1 MELDVVAPYG
11 RPVRERL
18 WRITFLDAGITLAVA
33 GITAVSTVLPAVD
46 SPGGLASLQVLLPWG
61 LALLVVAVVPLL
73 WLSAF
78 PIPVAVVTVLATTA
92 YYPLGYPDNFVILA
106 GAVALFTLVARGFR
120 LTGWLLGFS
129 QYLVVHVAETLYFG
143 APRTVYALG
152 MLAWVLVV
160 FISGE
165 VVRKHRAYLDMARK
179 HSAEAERTREEE
191 TRRRISEERLKFA
204 REVHDVI
211 AHNISLINVQAGSAL
226 YLIDTQPERAAE
238 ALAAI
243 KQASRETLQEL
254 RAILGVLR
262 AVDETAPRSPAP
274 GLDRLDELVAGVR
287 SSANTE
293 VSSRVCQI
301 HPRRGVP
308 PGVGRRPGRRCGL
321 GSRARNC
328 RHAGPRCR
336 AGRRT
341 TGRARSGGRV
351 HGGGV
356 AARLTG
362 RPVQV
367 RLLGRICD
375 PRTPRR
381 RPGARAGRVPGPA
394 RQCPGHQRGS

>member
-160 FISGE
+160 FLSGE

-287 SSANTE
+287 SSGVDVHVDVAG
-293 VSSRVCQI
+293 R
-301 HPRRGVP
+301 PRPLSAAVDSAAYRIVQESLTN
-308 PGVGRRPGRRCGL
+308 VV
-321 GSRARNC
+321 
-328 RHAGPRCR
+328 RHAQADTVTVSVRYTPDGVSLRVSDDGQGAAADWAAGHGIAGMRDRAAALGGELR
-336 AGRRT
+336 AGPDPE
-341 TGRARSGGRV
+341 GGFTV
-351 HGGGV
+351 E
-356 AARLTG
+356 AWL
-362 RPVQV
+362 
-367 RLLGRICD
+367 
-375 PRTPRR
+375 
-381 RPGARAGRVPGPA
+381 PG
-394 RQCPGHQRGS
+394 

>member
-179 HSAEAERTREEE
+179 HSAEAERTR
-191 TRRRISEERLKFA
+191 RRRLA
-204 REVHDVI
+204 
-211 AHNISLINVQAGSAL
+211 AGS
-226 YLIDTQPERAAE
+226 
-238 ALAAI
+238 
-243 KQASRETLQEL
+243 
-254 RAILGVLR
+254 
-262 AVDETAPRSPAP
+262 PRS
-274 GLDRLDELVAGVR
+274 G
-287 SSANTE
+287 
-293 VSSRVCQI
+293 
-301 HPRRGVP
+301 
-308 PGVGRRPGRRCGL
+308 
-321 GSRARNC
+321 
-328 RHAGPRCR
+328 
-336 AGRRT
+336 
-341 TGRARSGGRV
+341 
-351 HGGGV
+351 
-356 AARLTG
+356 
-362 RPVQV
+362 
-367 RLLGRICD
+367 
-375 PRTPRR
+375 
-381 RPGARAGRVPGPA
+381 
-394 RQCPGHQRGS
+394 